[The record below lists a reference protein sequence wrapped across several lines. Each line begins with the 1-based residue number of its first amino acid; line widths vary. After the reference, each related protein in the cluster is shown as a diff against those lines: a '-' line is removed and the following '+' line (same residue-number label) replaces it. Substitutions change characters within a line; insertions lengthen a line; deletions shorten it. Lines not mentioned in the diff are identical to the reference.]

1 MSLLG
6 SGVAPV
12 ALAFAV
18 LGLPGASAT
27 DLGVVLAARSVAQV
41 LLLLLGGVLAD
52 RWPRAAVL
60 IASDVLSAA
69 AQGAVAALFLTGTAA
84 VPAVAVLAAVNG
96 AAGALFLPATRGIVP
111 EVVAGEHLQPA
122 NALLRLSANVTGIA
136 GAALGGVLVVGV
148 GPGWALAADA
158 ASFVASAL
166 LLLGVRV
173 PAGVRAAAG
182 SVLADLREGWQ
193 EFASRRWLWVVV
205 LQFALVNG
213 CFAAVNVL
221 GPLTAQRSLG
231 GAASWSVVLTCLSVG
246 LVGGSLL
253 ALRLRPRFPLRTAV
267 LCTLGFTPPFLLLAV
282 PAPVWLIGAA
292 MLVTGVCIDVFEV
305 LWDTTL
311 QHHVPHGA
319 LARIGSYDAVGSF
332 ALGPVCLAVV
342 GPLADTVGAR
352 TVLLAGGALSA
363 AAGLAALADGAVRR
377 LPPAATHGRA
387 SQGAPAG
394 P

>member
-1 MSLLG
+1 VSLLG

-60 IASDVLSAA
+60 VASDVLSAA
-69 AQGAVAALFLTGTAA
+69 AQGVVAALFLTGTAA

-122 NALLRLSANVTGIA
+122 NALLRLSANVTGIV

-158 ASFVASAL
+158 ASFAASAV

-173 PAGVRAAAG
+173 PAAVRSAAG
-182 SVLADLREGWQ
+182 SVLTDLREGWR

-231 GAASWSVVLTCLSVG
+231 GAGSWSVVLTCLSVG
-246 LVGGSLL
+246 LVAGSLV

-267 LCTLGFTPPFLLLAV
+267 LATLGFTPPFLLLAV
-282 PAPVWLIGAA
+282 PAPVWLIGAS
-292 MLVTGVCIDVFEV
+292 MLLAGVCIDVFEV

-352 TVLLAGGALSA
+352 AVLLAGGALSA
-363 AAGLAALADGAVRR
+363 SAGLVALADRSVRR
-377 LPPAATHGRA
+377 LPPAAVPDRPSGD
-387 SQGAPAG
+387 APVTA
-394 P
+394 